1 MALIKYR
8 PFWPDFDED
17 FFKLPS
23 EMGNFTPAVDVY
35 EEKDNVI
42 VESPLAGIDPE
53 KVDIEIEDNV
63 LKISG
68 QQEKETEVEE
78 KDYYRKEVRSGSF
91 YRSVPLPKAVD
102 GPKAEAEFKDGM
114 LKITVPKREEAK
126 PKKIKVK
133 AKKE

>member
-8 PFWPDFDED
+8 PFWPDFDDD
-17 FFKLPS
+17 FFNLPS
-23 EMGNFTPAVDVY
+23 EMGNFTPAIDVY

-68 QQEKETEVEE
+68 KQEKETEVDE

-91 YRSVPLPKAVD
+91 YRSVPLPKAVESD
-102 GPKAEAEFKDGM
+102 QADAQFKDGM
-114 LKITVPKREEAK
+114 LKISIPKKEEAK